1 MELIIVQTIAVNNT
15 FPVKTRRYKSHIN
28 LRKTN
33 LINSLIYNALLSTLT
48 LFNKNSKLKSLSL
61 QIYYYFKN
69 KLWYLL
75 NAPSLGA
82 RGIITD
88 NNSLSFTYWHLYK
101 RICFLTPVLNTPRLY
116 STNTDLRLYLTNFVV
131 WPFFLKKAVLNKLVL
146 FVLPFTF
153 TFLQTFS
160 NYMPVSHAYIFINF
174 NFNFFIFRNLYYFKI
189 HNY

>member
-88 NNSLSFTYWHLYK
+88 NNSLSFTY
-101 RICFLTPVLNTPRLY
+101 
-116 STNTDLRLYLTNFVV
+116 
-131 WPFFLKKAVLNKLVL
+131 
-146 FVLPFTF
+146 
-153 TFLQTFS
+153 
-160 NYMPVSHAYIFINF
+160 
-174 NFNFFIFRNLYYFKI
+174 
-189 HNY
+189 